1 MRLIRLLL
9 FPFSL
14 CYGLVVVLRN
24 LAYDYGLFKSTRFAI
39 PVISIGNLAVG
50 GAGKSPITAHLAK
63 MFADDRRLA
72 ILSRGYG
79 RKTKGFFRVT
89 KDSRSNQVGDEPRQ
103 FKQQFPHCTV
113 AVCEDRVRGIK
124 RLAPKHDLI
133 LLDDAYQH
141 RAVKPGLSILLFDYN
156 QVFGLQCLL
165 PTGDLREPLEGRKRA
180 DIILVTKAPAS
191 LSEQQRQRCIKKIKP
206 FPHQQLFFSYLAYGA
221 LHSLIDDRVAR
232 SLDSIRSSTQLLLL
246 TGIARAE
253 PLIEKLKTYTLN
265 IEHHCYADHYDYK
278 TQDIVKMLEVY
289 QAFEASD
296 KLIITTQKD
305 AQRLKEPRIIK
316 LLGEIPVY
324 YLPIQA
330 MIQDVDK
337 QQWNRLVKAFITDS
351 KKDN

>member
-1 MRLIRLLL
+1 MTLIRLLL

-24 LAYDYGLFKSTRFAI
+24 WAYDYGLFKSTHFSTPI
-39 PVISIGNLAVG
+39 ISIGNLAVG
-50 GAGKSPITAHLAK
+50 GAGKSPVTALLAK
-63 MFADDRRLA
+63 MLADDCRLA

-113 AVCEDRVRGIK
+113 AVCENRVKGIK

-141 RAVKPGLSILLFDYN
+141 RSVKPGLSILVFDYN
-156 QVFGLQCLL
+156 QLFELQCLL

-191 LSEQQRQRCIKKIKP
+191 LSEQQRQRCIKKISP
-206 FPHQQLFFSYLAYGA
+206 FSHQQIFFSYLAYGA
-221 LHSLIDDRVAR
+221 LHNLTDDGVAR

-246 TGIARAE
+246 TGIARAT
-253 PLIEKLKTYTLN
+253 PLIEKLTTYTLN
-265 IEHHCYADHYDYK
+265 IEHHCYADHHDYK
-278 TQDIVKMLEVY
+278 AQNIVKMLEAY
-289 QAFEASD
+289 NAFEASD

-305 AQRLKEPRIIK
+305 AQRLREPHIVK

-337 QQWNRLVKAFITDS
+337 EQWNRVVKTFVSNS
-351 KKDN
+351 KG